1 MADDKDS
8 ESSGL
13 SSAGEEEIQKLAP
26 IFVNA
31 KKANKQRYPPPHV
44 SPPRPKR
51 PPSPPR
57 EEQFADNPDIAF
69 LVMFRSRFNEAM
81 PSKLSQMGPQD
92 IERGVTDQPPS
103 PQVESLLCALLA
115 LVLNRKK
122 PVERGH
128 HGRAL
133 EECISTMKP
142 QWPLSWHG
150 INPLHGPRDFTTMP
164 PSERLNLL
172 RTLVHWALTSSEAI
186 QTIIKD
192 RYKQQRHQDDENQP
206 LSVQPWGLDGDKR
219 RYFLIQ
225 GADDTTGFR
234 IYRESGRYLTKG
246 TVSWIN
252 VGGDIEELKQLAAK
266 LNDVDGSQAAR
277 RLAARMLNAVPT
289 FEASEEKR
297 RRKEYRQLKRAQF
310 ERPEPGFS
318 LYEGRTRGKRLRY
331 TYDDDDDMVFGGGVD
346 SDATSTRRSARNRD
360 SSARTTP
367 FEASGPTF
375 TASGKQI
382 NKPKTGEYGEPLLKS
397 ALENATD
404 ELAPELE
411 EGATGTDS
419 EPVQNGRAT
428 RAAGR
433 SGHVNGVNGRKRK
446 RVIDDNDEDDEGEMS
461 DEEGGDGEDDWDSD
475 RNAEEEDDT
484 EMPDADDEDSEDPD
498 EESQSLVV
506 KLKVSPQPPTNGE
519 SKEVDGDGHDKD
531 TKPIPATKTQYDAH
545 DNNFTHP
552 PSEQNPQAPHHS
564 PPPEQAAP
572 GAETTFSTQPP
583 STLPSNGTTT
593 TTTSSSSTNPSASTQ
608 PDTDPS
614 SSAPNPDPVTST
626 AAAATAENPP
636 QSQPQSQDPETA

>member
-8 ESSGL
+8 DSSGL

-31 KKANKQRYPPPHV
+31 KKANKQRFPPPHV

-186 QTIIKD
+186 QAIIKD

-206 LSVQPWGLDGDKR
+206 LSVQPWGIDGDKR

-246 TVSWIN
+246 TASWIN

-297 RRKEYRQLKRAQF
+297 RRKEYRQMKRAQF

-375 TASGKQI
+375 TASGRQI

-411 EGATGTDS
+411 DGATGTDFDS

-446 RVIDDNDEDDEGEMS
+446 RVIDDDEDDEGEMS

-484 EMPDADDEDSEDPD
+484 EMPDADDEDSEDAD
-498 EESQSLVV
+498 EEAQSLVV
-506 KLKVSPQPPTNGE
+506 KLKVSPQRATNGE
-519 SKEVDGDGHDKD
+519 SKEVNGDGHDDED
-531 TKPIPATKTQYDAH
+531 TKPIPATKTQNDDAH
-545 DNNFTHP
+545 DNKLTHP
-552 PSEQNPQAPHHS
+552 PSEQIPHS
-564 PPPEQAAP
+564 PPPPKQAAP
-572 GAETTFSTQPP
+572 GAESTSSTQPSSALP
-583 STLPSNGTTT
+583 LNGASSNNLNLST
-593 TTTSSSSTNPSASTQ
+593 SAH
-608 PDTDPS
+608 PDVDPS
-614 SSAPNPDPVTST
+614 SSAPYPTPATSAT
-626 AAAATAENPP
+626 AAEKLPP
-636 QSQPQSQDPETA
+636 SQPQSQDAETA

>member
-1 MADDKDS
+1 MLELRLTIHD
-8 ESSGL
+8 
-13 SSAGEEEIQKLAP
+13 
-26 IFVNA
+26 
-31 KKANKQRYPPPHV
+31 R
-44 SPPRPKR
+44 
-51 PPSPPR
+51 
-57 EEQFADNPDIAF
+57 
-69 LVMFRSRFNEAM
+69 
-81 PSKLSQMGPQD
+81 
-92 IERGVTDQPPS
+92 
-103 PQVESLLCALLA
+103 
-115 LVLNRKK
+115 
-122 PVERGH
+122 RGH

-186 QTIIKD
+186 QAIIKD

-246 TVSWIN
+246 TASWIN

-331 TYDDDDDMVFGGGVD
+331 TYDDDDDMVFGGGLD
-346 SDATSTRRSARNRD
+346 SDTTSTRRSARNRD

-375 TASGKQI
+375 TASGRQI

-411 EGATGTDS
+411 DGATGTDFDS

-446 RVIDDNDEDDEGEMS
+446 RVIDDDEDDEGEMS

-484 EMPDADDEDSEDPD
+484 EMPDADDEDSEGPD
-498 EESQSLVV
+498 GESQSLVV
-506 KLKVSPQPPTNGE
+506 KLKVSPQRATNGD
-519 SKEVDGDGHDKD
+519 SKEVNGDGHDDED
-531 TKPIPATKTQYDAH
+531 TKPTPATKTQYDTH
-545 DNNFTHP
+545 DNNLSHP
-552 PSEQNPQAPHHS
+552 PSEQNPQPPHHS

-572 GAETTFSTQPP
+572 GAESTSSTQP
-583 STLPSNGTTT
+583 SSALPLNGTHT
-593 TTTSSSSTNPSASTQ
+593 TTTSTSTNLPTSAQ
-608 PDTDPS
+608 PDIIPT
-614 SSAPNPDPVTST
+614 SSAPYPTPATST
-626 AAAATAENPP
+626 TAAEKLPP
-636 QSQPQSQDPETA
+636 SQPQSQDPETA

>member
-31 KKANKQRYPPPHV
+31 KKANKQRFPPPHV

-81 PSKLSQMGPQD
+81 PSKLTQMGPQD

-103 PQVESLLCALLA
+103 HQVESLLCALLA

-186 QTIIKD
+186 QAIIKD

-206 LSVQPWGLDGDKR
+206 LSVQPWGIDGDKR

-246 TVSWIN
+246 TASWIN

-331 TYDDDDDMVFGGGVD
+331 TYDDDDDMVFGGGLD
-346 SDATSTRRSARNRD
+346 SDTTSTRRSARNRD

-375 TASGKQI
+375 TASGRQI

-404 ELAPELE
+404 ELAPEAE
-411 EGATGTDS
+411 DGATGTDFDS

-433 SGHVNGVNGRKRK
+433 SGHVNEVNGRKRK
-446 RVIDDNDEDDEGEMS
+446 RVIDDDEDDEGEMS

-475 RNAEEEDDT
+475 RNAEEGDDT

-506 KLKVSPQPPTNGE
+506 KLKVSPQRGTNGE
-519 SKEVDGDGHDKD
+519 SKEVNGDGNNDED
-531 TKPIPATKTQYDAH
+531 PKPIPASKTQYDTH
-545 DNNFTHP
+545 DNKLSHP
-552 PSEQNPQAPHHS
+552 PSEQSSKPTHHS

-572 GAETTFSTQPP
+572 GVESTSSTQP
-583 STLPSNGTTT
+583 SSALPPNGTNTT
-593 TTTSSSSTNPSASTQ
+593 ANSSNNLSASAQ
-608 PDTDPS
+608 PDIDLP
-614 SSAPNPDPVTST
+614 SSAPYPTPATS
-626 AAAATAENPP
+626 AAAAEKLPP
-636 QSQPQSQDPETA
+636 TGPQPQDSETA

>member
-31 KKANKQRYPPPHV
+31 KKANKQRFPPPHV

-51 PPSPPR
+51 APSPPR

-81 PSKLSQMGPQD
+81 PSKLTQMGPQD

-186 QTIIKD
+186 QAIIKD

-246 TVSWIN
+246 TSSWIN

-331 TYDDDDDMVFGGGVD
+331 TYDDDDDMVFGGGLD
-346 SDATSTRRSARNRD
+346 SDTTSTRRSARNRD

-375 TASGKQI
+375 TASGRQI

-411 EGATGTDS
+411 DGATVTDFDS

-446 RVIDDNDEDDEGEMS
+446 RVIDDDEDDEGEMS

-506 KLKVSPQPPTNGE
+506 KLKVSPQRATNGE
-519 SKEVDGDGHDKD
+519 SKEVNGNGHDED
-531 TKPIPATKTQYDAH
+531 TKPIPATKTQYDTY
-545 DNNFTHP
+545 DNNLSHP
-552 PSEQNPQAPHHS
+552 PSEQNSQP

-572 GAETTFSTQPP
+572 GAESTSPPQP
-583 STLPSNGTTT
+583 SSALPPNGTTT
-593 TTTSSSSTNPSASTQ
+593 TTTSSSSSTNLSTSAHQ
-608 PDTDPS
+608 PDIIPAS
-614 SSAPNPDPVTST
+614 SSAPYPTPATSTT
-626 AAAATAENPP
+626 AAAEKLPP
-636 QSQPQSQDPETA
+636 TETELQPQDSETA

>member
-8 ESSGL
+8 DSSGL

-31 KKANKQRYPPPHV
+31 KKANKQRFPPPHV

-81 PSKLSQMGPQD
+81 PSKLTQMGPQD

-186 QTIIKD
+186 QAIIKD

-206 LSVQPWGLDGDKR
+206 LSVQPWGIDGDKR

-246 TVSWIN
+246 TASWIN
-252 VGGDIEELKQLAAK
+252 EGGDIEELKQLAAK

-331 TYDDDDDMVFGGGVD
+331 TYDDDDDMVFGGGID

-367 FEASGPTF
+367 FEATGPTF
-375 TASGKQI
+375 TASGRQI

-411 EGATGTDS
+411 DGATGTDFDS
-419 EPVQNGRAT
+419 EPVHNGRAT

-446 RVIDDNDEDDEGEMS
+446 RVIDDDEDDEEGEMS

-484 EMPDADDEDSEDPD
+484 EMPDADDEDSEDHD

-506 KLKVSPQPPTNGE
+506 KLKVSPQRGTNGE
-519 SKEVDGDGHDKD
+519 SKEEVNGDGNNDED
-531 TKPIPATKTQYDAH
+531 PKPIPASKTQYDTH
-545 DNNFTHP
+545 GNNLIHP
-552 PSEQNPQAPHHS
+552 PSEQNLQAPHYS
-564 PPPEQAAP
+564 SPPEQAAP
-572 GAETTFSTQPP
+572 GAESTSSTQP
-583 STLPSNGTTT
+583 SSALPPNGTNT
-593 TTTSSSSTNPSASTQ
+593 TTTSNLLTSAQ
-608 PDTDPS
+608 PDIDPS
-614 SSAPNPDPVTST
+614 SSAPYPTPATST
-626 AAAATAENPP
+626 AVTAAEKLSP
-636 QSQPQSQDPETA
+636 SQPQSQEPETA

>member
-1 MADDKDS
+1 
-8 ESSGL
+8 SGL

-31 KKANKQRYPPPHV
+31 KKANKQRFPPPHV

-81 PSKLSQMGPQD
+81 PSKLTQMGPQD

-186 QTIIKD
+186 QAIIKD

-246 TVSWIN
+246 TASWIN

-331 TYDDDDDMVFGGGVD
+331 TYDDDDDMVFGGGLD
-346 SDATSTRRSARNRD
+346 SDTTSTRRSARNRD

-375 TASGKQI
+375 TASGRQI

-411 EGATGTDS
+411 DGATGTDFDS

-433 SGHVNGVNGRKRK
+433 SGHVNGVHGRKRK
-446 RVIDDNDEDDEGEMS
+446 RVIDDDEDDEGEMS

-506 KLKVSPQPPTNGE
+506 KLKVSPQRGTNGE
-519 SKEVDGDGHDKD
+519 SKEEVNGDGHDED
-531 TKPIPATKTQYDAH
+531 TKPIPATKTQYDTH
-545 DNNFTHP
+545 DNNLSHL
-552 PSEQNPQAPHHS
+552 PSEQNPQPPHHS

-572 GAETTFSTQPP
+572 GAESTSSTQP
-583 STLPSNGTTT
+583 SSALPLNGTYT
-593 TTTSSSSTNPSASTQ
+593 TTTSTSTNLPTSAQ
-608 PDTDPS
+608 PDIIPT
-614 SSAPNPDPVTST
+614 SSAPYPTPATST
-626 AAAATAENPP
+626 TAAEKLPP
-636 QSQPQSQDPETA
+636 SQPQSQDPETA